1 MLPVG
6 DVGGS
11 GGVRAGV
18 SSGGVS
24 NAEIA
29 KTRIVSN
36 AIATYHVR
44 IWLLATAAVIS
55 VKLGRT
61 TGASGM
67 ARPVEAGDDRSVRGP
82 W

>member
-1 MLPVG
+1 MLPV

-11 GGVRAGV
+11 GAVRGSV
-18 SSGGVS
+18 SSGGAS

-29 KTRIVSN
+29 KTRVVSD
-36 AIATYHVR
+36 AIAKSHVH